1 MLERFRDEIFYQISK
16 TFCMVSLRIQRRKSR
31 AEYGLKRF
39 NGFIQ
44 GNIKNKIRIQEFW
57 VWKNWWRT

>member
-1 MLERFRDEIFYQISK
+1 MLERLDEIFD
-16 TFCMVSLRIQRRKSR
+16 RICIIGLEIERTESR
-31 AEYGLKRF
+31 TQDGLKQF

-57 VWKNWWRT
+57 VCENW